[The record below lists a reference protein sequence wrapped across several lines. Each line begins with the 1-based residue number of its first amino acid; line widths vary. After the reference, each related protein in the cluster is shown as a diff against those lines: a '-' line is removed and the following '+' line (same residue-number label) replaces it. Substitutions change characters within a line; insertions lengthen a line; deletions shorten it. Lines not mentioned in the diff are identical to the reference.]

1 MLRKEIYELPQFV
14 LVLSKFIFSLLT
26 ILDVR
31 TRRVPP
37 SDVSFLID
45 ERVVPDKKPPV
56 FTAFPANPL
65 LVFERNRA
73 RETFLLLFAKFF
85 NVFWMKHALPEV
97 IGAHFVQRQT
107 RVVKCRAVCIDGFPI
122 PIQDNNCLCDRI
134 DHATKLFFILKKL
147 GLRA

>member
-45 ERVVPDKKPPV
+45 ERVVPDKKPPI
-56 FTAFPANPL
+56 FTVFPASPL

-73 RETFLLLFAKFF
+73 RETFLQLFTKSF
-85 NVFWMKHALPEV
+85 
-97 IGAHFVQRQT
+97 IGD
-107 RVVKCRAVCIDGFPI
+107 DGCVP
-122 PIQDNNCLCDRI
+122 PDDR
-134 DHATKLFFILKKL
+134 DIL
-147 GLRA
+147 REEFARY